1 MAPKHATVAGR
12 ESTSGSNWWTA
23 PPAPYAEPSSRV
35 RTSIV
40 GSYVVVDVVISRLTI
55 ATGTAAIS
63 TSVASVRQL
72 RRTSLID
79 TSRIS
84 PSASGRSCGAAAGS
98 ALIPGGSVPT
108 AEAVSFGGRGAG
120 SGGVRRAVGRA
131 AGGAVRSRRRP
142 RRVAGGG
149 PPRRAALHLL

>member
-1 MAPKHATVAGR
+1 MSV
-12 ESTSGSNWWTA
+12 
-23 PPAPYAEPSSRV
+23 
-35 RTSIV
+35 V

-84 PSASGRSCGAAAGS
+84 PSASGRSCGAGAGS
-98 ALIPGGSVPT
+98 ALIPRGSVPT
-108 AEAVSFGGRGAG
+108 AEAVPSGGRAAG
-120 SGGVRRAVGRA
+120 SGGVRRAVG
-131 AGGAVRSRRRP
+131 GGARGAPPGPPPAPAAP
-142 RRVAGGG
+142 RRGG
-149 PPRRAALHLL
+149 PAPAAPALPHGGAGPPPGAA